1 MAFSF
6 DVEAGAQGGID
17 WLMARVGHCTA
28 SRFGDVMDKLK
39 SGKPGAAREKY
50 LWELVIERL
59 TGQPSDHYASTA
71 MQWGTENEP
80 AARMA
85 YEAQTGSIVEEV
97 GFTKH
102 ATLPW
107 CGGSADG
114 LVGAKGLIECK
125 CPYNSANHL
134 RTVLGG
140 MPEEHMAQV
149 QGNLWLNNREWA
161 DFISFDPRLPGP
173 LQLYVQRVE
182 RENDYLKALEAEVQ
196 AFLVQADELHSRI
209 LHTWLK

>member
-1 MAFSF
+1 MELTA
-6 DVEAGAQGGID
+6 EPGAQQSVEWMMERI
-17 WLMARVGHCTA
+17 GHCTA
-28 SRFGDVMDKLK
+28 SRFGDVLDRRKD
-39 SGKPGAAREKY
+39 GKPGAAREKY

-59 TGQPSDHYASTA
+59 TNQPSDHYTSTA

-80 AARMA
+80 GARMA

-97 GFTKH
+97 GFTRH
-102 ATLPW
+102 ATLEW

-114 LVGAKGLIECK
+114 LVGSKGLIEVK

-149 QGNLWLNNREWA
+149 QGNLWLNHREWA
-161 DFISFDPRLPGP
+161 DFISFDPRMPGP
-173 LQLYVQRVE
+173 LQLYVQRVKYDDTYAAKLHAE
-182 RENDYLKALEAEVQ
+182 IDGFLREVAKQHAALVMMTR
-196 AFLVQADELHSRI
+196 LP
-209 LHTWLK
+209 